1 MRKNNL
7 TKIVN
12 ALICFSVI
20 TTVTTVPALQPKVE
34 AADKKESTAL
44 EKLAYYQKQIKKI
57 KGSIANLKK
66 QRAKLAKS
74 SPEYIAS
81 LKKERDYLK
90 KLIYY
95 SNLIIELGD

>member
-1 MRKNNL
+1 MKKNNL
-7 TKIVN
+7 NKILS
-12 ALICFSVI
+12 ALLCFSVI
-20 TTVTTVPALQPKVE
+20 STVVSVPVLQPKVE
-34 AADKKESTAL
+34 AAAKKESTAL

-81 LKKERDYLK
+81 LKKEREYLK
-90 KLIYY
+90 KLIYF